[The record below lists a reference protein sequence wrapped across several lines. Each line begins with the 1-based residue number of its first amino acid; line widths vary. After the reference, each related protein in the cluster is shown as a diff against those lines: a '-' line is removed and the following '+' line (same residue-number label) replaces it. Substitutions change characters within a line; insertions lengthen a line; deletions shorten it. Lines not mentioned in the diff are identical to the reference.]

1 MSRARSLFKWVTR
14 EKKTV
19 RIDQMT
25 PTHVFYSFRT
35 LTTSD
40 LDFFKKLPNEDD
52 GFWTRSSRGEAL
64 TIFIDD
70 LLRRREELPKKIV
83 MEFEG
88 QLEAVLPL
96 VVYGRLSELR
106 RNQQSHPSWTK
117 GSLAWR
123 DKILNKQQEEDQ
135 SKNEL
140 DKLVGVG
147 RRKIGIDPEF

>member
-1 MSRARSLFKWVTR
+1 MS
-14 EKKTV
+14 
-19 RIDQMT
+19 
-25 PTHVFYSFRT
+25 PTHVFYAFRT

-40 LDFFKKLPNEDD
+40 LDFFRKLGDSAD
-52 GFWTRSSRGEAL
+52 VSFWTRSNRGETL
-64 TIFIDD
+64 VVFIDD
-70 LLRRREELPKKIV
+70 LIRRRDELPRKIV
-83 MEFEG
+83 KEFETH
-88 QLEAVLPL
+88 LHDVLPV